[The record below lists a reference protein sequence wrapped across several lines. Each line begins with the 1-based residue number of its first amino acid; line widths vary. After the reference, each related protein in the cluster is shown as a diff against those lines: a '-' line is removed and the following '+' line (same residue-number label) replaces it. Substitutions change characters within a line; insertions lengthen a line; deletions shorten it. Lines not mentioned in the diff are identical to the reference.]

1 MNINQSN
8 QNKKIIYFFMPT
20 IEAGGIE
27 KNLLILTDFFC
38 KKNFTVFLFYSRI
51 NEIIEKKLNPKIIKK
66 KSKSYIFFNYLNK
79 RIWDSLN
86 CSINLY
92 LNASNNNYGLIFSLQ
107 SSIFSIIVSKLKKLK
122 IITRIA
128 NHPSSSL
135 SFFNNSLFY
144 QIKINVKT
152 VIYKFSNGIIC
163 NSNDSKKFFISKSY
177 KKKLIS
183 IYNPLPLRK
192 NKNIYISHKKNNFL
206 LTVARLENQKN
217 IIGLIYAFK
226 IVNKKFDKIK
236 LIIIG
241 SGSEKAI
248 ILKKIDELKL
258 KNSIKIINSF
268 NIAKFY
274 INAKIFIL
282 NSLWEGL
289 PNVLIEAM
297 SFKVPIISSNC
308 LSGPAELLRK
318 GRYGYLTPVQDDE
331 KLARKIIYVL
341 SNYKKAKKKAF
352 LAYQSLGR
360 FDNFKQCEKYYKFVC
375 SFY

>member
-20 IEAGGIE
+20 IEGGGIE

-38 KKNFTVFLFYSRI
+38 KKKFTVYLFYSNI
-51 NEIIEKKLNPKIIKK
+51 NKNIEQKLNQKIIKK
-66 KSKSYIFFNYLNK
+66 KSKKYFFLNYFNK
-79 RIWDSLN
+79 RIWDSIN

-92 LNASNNNYGLIFSLQ
+92 FCINSDNRSVIFTLQ
-107 SSIFSIIVSKLKKLK
+107 SSIFSIIVSKLKRVK

-144 QIKINVKT
+144 KIKLNIKT
-152 VIYKFSNGIIC
+152 SIYKLSDGIIC
-163 NSNDSKKFFISKSY
+163 NSNDSKKFFIDRDY

-183 IYNPLPLRK
+183 IYNPLPPKK
-192 NKNIYISHKKNNFL
+192 NKKKYFKQQNRYL

-217 IIGLIYAFK
+217 ITGLINAFK
-226 IVNKKFDKIK
+226 IVSKKFTKIK
-236 LIIIG
+236 LVIVG
-241 SGSEKAI
+241 SGSQKKL
-248 ILKKIDELKL
+248 ILKKINELKL
-258 KNSIKIINSF
+258 HNSVKIINSF
-268 NIAKFY
+268 SPFKFY
-274 INAKIFIL
+274 NKAKIFIL

-297 SFKVPIISSNC
+297 SYKVPIISSNC
-308 LSGPAELLRK
+308 LSGPSELLGN
-318 GRYGYLTPVQDDE
+318 GRYGYLTPIQNDE
-331 KLARKIIYVL
+331 ELANKIIYVL
-341 SNYKKAKKKAF
+341 SNYKKAKQKAF
-352 LAYQSLGR
+352 LGYQTLGR
-360 FDNFKQCEKYYKFVC
+360 FDYPKQCIKYFKFIH